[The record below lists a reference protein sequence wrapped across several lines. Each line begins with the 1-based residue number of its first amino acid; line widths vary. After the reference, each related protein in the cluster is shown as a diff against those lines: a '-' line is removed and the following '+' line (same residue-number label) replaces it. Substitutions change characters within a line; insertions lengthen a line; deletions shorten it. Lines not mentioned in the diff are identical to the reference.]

1 MQGPDMNQT
10 SIPHPT
16 GLLRHLRRH
25 EGGSVAVALT
35 LLMPLLV
42 GMLGLA
48 IDFGRMATMRT
59 ALIQAVDA
67 TGQILRMQINL
78 CNARLEAGEKQAH
91 GCFDDAHMTLKGAS
105 LQARARQLMDENFKV
120 HWARARVDRLAY
132 DGLTGRVHL
141 DASSQY
147 DCSFLHLILKD
158 GCRVRLAS
166 GTSF

>member
-1 MQGPDMNQT
+1 MNQT
-10 SIPHPT
+10 FSIPQPT
-16 GLLRHLRRH
+16 GLLRRLRRH

-48 IDFGRMATMRT
+48 IDYGRMATMRT

-67 TGQILRMQINL
+67 TGQTLRIQINL
-78 CNARLEAGEKQAH
+78 CNARLEAGEKQTH
-91 GCFDDAHMTLKGAS
+91 GCFDNAHMTLKGAS
-105 LQARARQLMDENFKV
+105 LQAHARQLMDENFKV
-120 HWARARVDRLAY
+120 RWARASVDTLTY